1 MELCLTL
8 PSLHS
13 EWRMMAFHFNDL
25 GGGLPPLDNPL
36 HATALTQERFSW
48 RDMEATRMTSDITAM
63 TRQR

>member
-1 MELCLTL
+1 
-8 PSLHS
+8 
-13 EWRMMAFHFNDL
+13 MAFHFNDL